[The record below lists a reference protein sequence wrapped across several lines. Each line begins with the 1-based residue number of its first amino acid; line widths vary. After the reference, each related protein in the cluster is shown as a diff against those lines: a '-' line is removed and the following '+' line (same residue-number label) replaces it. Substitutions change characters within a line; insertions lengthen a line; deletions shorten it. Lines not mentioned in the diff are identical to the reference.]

1 VRKNIRD
8 AGNLLPLMPAEFQIL
23 LALADQDQHGLGI
36 MNEVLERTDGA
47 MRLWPGMLY
56 GSLKLMTEQGLI
68 LETAAPAEAESG
80 GGRPRYYRITDDGR
94 GALVAEVKRL
104 SAFVDAAR
112 AKNLL
117 DDVDRA

>member
-1 VRKNIRD
+1 MSSK
-8 AGNLLPLMPAEFQIL
+8 LPPKQLKRHWFQIL

-56 GSLKLMTEQGLI
+56 GSLKRMTEQGLI

-94 GALVAEVKRL
+94 GALIAEVKRL

-112 AKNLL
+112 AKRLL